1 MAAGGGDIL
10 RIVEEVQT
18 REIKKEIAIVG
29 KKDNFIE
36 VEDER
41 HALWSK
47 PTVSIQAG
55 YRGCCWTLIRDSWR
69 GDVQGLL
76 FSIRH
81 FREVKPLD
89 Q

>member
-1 MAAGGGDIL
+1 MG
-10 RIVEEVQT
+10 IVEEVQT
-18 REIKKEIAIVG
+18 REIKKEIVIAG

-36 VEDER
+36 VEDEI

-55 YRGCCWTLIRDSWR
+55 YRGPSLDPY
-69 GDVQGLL
+69 QGFLAGEICEGFF

-81 FREVKPLD
+81 FREVK
-89 Q
+89 

>member
-18 REIKKEIAIVG
+18 REIKKEIAIAG

-55 YRGCCWTLIRDSWR
+55 HRGPLLDPY
-69 GDVQGLL
+69 QGFLARRCARASFL
-76 FSIRH
+76 Y
-81 FREVKPLD
+81 
-89 Q
+89 

>member
-1 MAAGGGDIL
+1 MNGSEMVTAVVSVTASASMAAGGGGDIL

-18 REIKKEIAIVG
+18 REIEKEIAIAG

-55 YRGCCWTLIRDSWR
+55 
-69 GDVQGLL
+69 
-76 FSIRH
+76 
-81 FREVKPLD
+81 
-89 Q
+89 

>member
-1 MAAGGGDIL
+1 M

-18 REIKKEIAIVG
+18 REIEKEIAIAG

-55 YRGCCWTLIRDSWR
+55 
-69 GDVQGLL
+69 
-76 FSIRH
+76 
-81 FREVKPLD
+81 
-89 Q
+89 